1 MAGHAQ
7 KPIDLL
13 QKLAIVGVLFAGIV
27 LMYRF
32 APATDAPMDTVML
45 AVGFVVLASYTI
57 GEIAQVF
64 KLPHITGYLVTGVV
78 LGFSLAETL
87 EKIPAVAPWL
97 VPPFDA
103 GLLTE
108 QLVGDGGELKPLNT
122 LALALICLTAGGEL
136 KIDALRK
143 GLRRILALLG
153 AQTVTIFVGVMG
165 LFLLI
170 SGRVPL
176 FPTLP
181 GLEGLDLGATL
192 ALGAVLASVSL
203 ATAPAATIA
212 IINSTRAKG
221 PMTDDV
227 LPVVVLKDV
236 IVVLSFSAA
245 SVVALGLMPDS
256 DGGTSFGSALVVIAG
271 SIAFGIGVGGVVH
284 GYLRFIGAELL
295 LFIVGMVFATS
306 QAASGLT
313 HWWDHNAHA
322 ELALVFIAMGFVVS
336 NFSSEGD
343 HLIHEVERLSGP
355 VYVLFFTM
363 AGATLHIDVLLKA
376 QFAIIAVILV
386 AVRVAMLWI
395 GITLGARATQ
405 AHPSTQTYGWMG
417 FVSQAGLALT
427 LATTIKATFG
437 GEIGEGMYSLILAGA
452 AINEVIGPIL
462 LQAGLTLA
470 GETAERRG
478 DDDDPADDLTAERE
492 QTEEQL
498 APWRREDTDPDAWGP
513 PVASG
518 NERLDMVIGDL
529 ELELRTLVRDL
540 ESGPIPELER
550 EAGTYVRTLRRDFLR
565 LHRHLVTHQTDPID
579 QLVAYTRTEMAELS
593 ARYRDALLDRGATL
607 TRPAWSPRTLQE
619 ALDRR
624 VANLPEEIPAPAN
637 EETLV
642 PREEPLLPWL
652 RRAYRRWRHRFS
664 PQQRTIHVLALGRY
678 HIQGRVAG
686 RMEELAA
693 LMVNAEL
700 HLADRTAAL
709 FDAIDHAV
717 DGMVAH
723 IQANPDDVPAAI
735 DAVRTAIEEDFQL
748 ALEETSW
755 IAEDAIT
762 RATRI
767 VGGALKDLKAD
778 LAIYDTADLPTRK
791 RRYARVFDERTRG
804 LTAVTEGLQDAR
816 ETASGRYSAL
826 ALVFEVIRL
835 EVRVKEAVEA
845 HGDRLAR
852 QIRGKGLLH
861 LERVRKELG
870 TLIEAS
876 AELLSS
882 DTTGTAIADGIV
894 EAARPARRIAE
905 EAIESATALRDWL
918 AGEASDEPLHD
929 AIVAAAH
936 SLTEHYDV
944 PTSLPTVGDRALPS
958 KVHTTEVPF
967 REVALSFI
975 EANITRELVD
985 VTRRL
990 AVQVDGLVHALQ
1002 DAERVL
1008 SFNADLAQSELE
1020 VHGEALPD
1028 ETRDLVREMALG
1040 SWSRSLER
1048 LGQTEQEAL
1057 PWPKT
1062 AATEVR
1068 EVVIGKLDD
1077 FREQVLDGRIS
1088 DLLHTVLREVR
1099 VRGQLLSRN
1108 TIVAFIEA
1116 AARTTTETLGRTLG
1130 DERIATLRHQ
1140 LGLKE
1145 VVEAPQ
1151 PHAFAPPPTLDR
1163 LPAVYRRLFSEH
1175 ALEANDLLTGRDDEY
1190 ALALSALR
1198 PHGPG
1203 LHRSVALVGL
1213 DGIAKRALANALVR
1227 GLGHTRIDRH
1237 TPTRPVDVTEVNAWF
1252 EREPGGVLI
1261 LDGLSYLVQSQP
1273 GGFRPLKRF
1282 VQGMVEDGGRTA
1294 FLVLA
1299 EPAAWSH
1306 ARVTVGFGELFACT
1320 VPLRRLTLP
1329 ELETA
1334 LLARHSMSG
1343 YQLRIQPSDD
1353 LAWQVADL
1361 LARTA
1366 DTEERH
1372 RHAWF
1377 RTLHEA
1383 TGGVMQ
1389 DALRLWMASILDVD
1403 ESDGVIHL
1411 GEVPRPPL
1419 ARIRR
1424 LPDSNLLTLRSAL
1437 LQGSITVSMH
1447 TNAFRCSPD
1456 EARTELAAL
1465 KHAGLLFEQDEFF
1478 RIPDHLRA
1486 AVHCV
1491 LTGRGWV

>member
-1 MAGHAQ
+1 MAGHGPQ

-13 QKLAIVGVLFAGIV
+13 QKLAIVGVLFAGVV
-27 LMYRF
+27 LMYRY
-32 APATDAPMDTVML
+32 APPTDAPVDTVLL

-64 KLPHITGYLVTGVV
+64 KLPHITGYLVTGVL

-87 EKIPAVAPWL
+87 ERLPSVAPWL
-97 VPPFDA
+97 VAPFDT
-103 GLLTE
+103 GLLTFG
-108 QLVGDGGELKPLNT
+108 LVGDGGELQPLNT

-136 KIDALRK
+136 KLEALRK
-143 GLRRILALLG
+143 GLRRILTLLG
-153 AQTVTIFVGVMG
+153 SQTVTIFGGVIG
-165 LFLLI
+165 LVLLM
-170 SGRVPL
+170 SGRIPFL
-176 FPTLP
+176 PTLP
-181 GLEGLDLGATL
+181 GLAGHDLPTTL

-212 IINSTRAKG
+212 IINSSRAKG

-236 IVVLSFSAA
+236 VVVLAFSAA
-245 SVVALGLMPDS
+245 SVIALGLMPETA
-256 DGGTSFGSALVVIAG
+256 GGASFASALVVIAG
-271 SIAFGIGVGGVVH
+271 SIAFGIAIGGIVH
-284 GYLRFIGAELL
+284 AYLRFIGAELL

-306 QAASGLT
+306 QAAIGLT
-313 HWWDHNAHA
+313 HWWDPAAHA

-363 AGATLHIDVLLKA
+363 AGATLHIDVLMQA
-376 QFAIIAVILV
+376 EFAIAAVILV
-386 AVRVAMLWI
+386 ATRVAMLWM
-395 GITLGARATQ
+395 GVSLGARVSG
-405 AHPSTQTYGWMG
+405 AHASTRSYGWMG

-427 LATTIKATFG
+427 LATTIKASFG
-437 GEIGEGMYSLILAGA
+437 GELGEGMYSLILAGA

-470 GETAERRG
+470 GETGDKRG
-478 DDDDPADDLTAERE
+478 DGEDHDDLTQERE

-498 APWRREDTDPDAWGP
+498 APWRREDADPNAWGP

-518 NERLDMVIGDL
+518 SERLDMVVSDL
-529 ELELRTLVRDL
+529 ELELRTLIRDL
-540 ESGPIPELER
+540 ESGPLPQLER
-550 EAGTYVRTLRRDFLR
+550 EASTYIRTLRRDFLR
-565 LHRHLVTHQTDPID
+565 LHRHLSTHQDDGVEAI
-579 QLVAYTRTEMAELS
+579 VASARTEMAELA

-607 TRPAWSPRTLQE
+607 SRPAWSPRSLQQE
-619 ALDRR
+619 LDRR
-624 VANLPEEIPAPAN
+624 VANLPEEVHAPAN
-637 EETLV
+637 EETLL
-642 PREEPLLPWL
+642 PREEPLPQRV
-652 RRAYRRWRHRFS
+652 RRGYRRLRHRLS
-664 PQQRTIHVLALGRY
+664 PQQRVVHVLALGRY

-693 LMVNAEL
+693 LLVNAEL

-717 DGMVAH
+717 DAMVARLH
-723 IQANPDDVPAAI
+723 ADPSVAQDAI
-735 DAVRTAIEEDFQL
+735 DEIRESIEQDFQL

-755 IAEDAIT
+755 IAEDATT

-767 VGGALKDLKAD
+767 VGGALKQLKED
-778 LAIYDTADLPTRK
+778 LAVYDTADLPVRQ
-791 RRYARVFDERTRG
+791 RRFAKVFDERTRG
-804 LTAVTEGLQDAR
+804 LNAITQGLQDAR
-816 ETASGRYSAL
+816 STASSRYSAL

-845 HGDRLAR
+845 HGERLAR

-861 LERVRKELG
+861 LERVRKEIR
-870 TLIEAS
+870 TLLETS
-876 AELLSS
+876 ESLLQQPL
-882 DTTGTAIADGIV
+882 TGTEIAAGLD
-894 EAARPARRIAE
+894 EATRPARRVAE

-929 AIVAAAH
+929 AIVAAAQ

-944 PTSLPTVGDRALPS
+944 PTALPVVGDRALPS
-958 KVHTTEVPF
+958 QVSTTEVPF

-1002 DAERVL
+1002 DVERSL

-1020 VHGEALPD
+1020 VHDGALPE

-1040 SWSRSLER
+1040 AWGRSLER
-1048 LGQTEQEAL
+1048 LRLTEQDAL
-1057 PWPKT
+1057 PWPKV

-1088 DLLHTVLREVR
+1088 DLLRTVLREVR
-1099 VRGQLLSRN
+1099 VRGQLLS
-1108 TIVAFIEA
+1108 TGSL
-1116 AARTTTETLGRTLG
+1116 ARAVESTGRKMADTLARTLG

-1140 LGLKE
+1140 LGLQE
-1145 VVEAPQ
+1145 VIEAPQ

-1203 LHRSVALVGL
+1203 LHRSVALVGM
-1213 DGIAKRALANALVR
+1213 DGIAKRALANALIR
-1227 GLGHTRIDRH
+1227 GLGHVRVDRH
-1237 TPTRPVDVTEVNAWF
+1237 VPDRPVEVEMVDSWF
-1252 EREPGGVLI
+1252 AREPGGVFL
-1261 LDGLSYLVQSQP
+1261 LDGVEYLTQSRP
-1273 GGFRPLKRF
+1273 GGFLPLKRF
-1282 VQGMVEDGGRTA
+1282 LQGMVDDAGRTA

-1299 EPAAWSH
+1299 EPASWEHTS
-1306 ARVTVGFGELFACT
+1306 VSVGFSDLFACT
-1320 VPLRRLTLP
+1320 VPLRRLSLV

-1343 YQLRIQPSDD
+1343 YQLHIQPSDD

-1361 LARTA
+1361 LSRTS
-1366 DTEERH
+1366 DTEQRH
-1372 RHAWF
+1372 QHAWF

-1403 ESDGVIHL
+1403 ETDNVIHL

-1424 LPDSNLLTLRSAL
+1424 LPDENLLTLRSAL
-1437 LQGSITVSMH
+1437 LQGCVSLEMH
-1447 TNAFRCSPD
+1447 SSTFRLSESD
-1456 EARTELAAL
+1456 ARTELAAL
-1465 KHAGLLFEQDEFF
+1465 RHSGLLIEDDGCF

-1491 LTGRGWV
+1491 LKGRGWV